1 MNYAMLTTRARK
13 YAAPAVPPA
22 ETWNVST
29 ATFVRSFSVA
39 AQDSTPLGVA
49 ISPDGT
55 HLYVVGFSGDDINEY
70 SLTTPWDV
78 STATYLQVK
87 FVGFED
93 TLPRDV
99 EFKPDGTRMYVL
111 GRAASA
117 IMEYSLSTAWNVLT
131 ATYVRQQSVITGT
144 GETTGT
150 YFPVQF
156 CLSADGDAAYVVNF
170 ENNAVYEYSLSTP
183 WNVSTLSFVQTFSLS
198 AQTSNARDVAFRTNG
213 LQMYVTGL
221 IGNNV
226 SGFTGG
232 AVYEYSLTTPWDVS
246 TATYL
251 RSADLSAQGAFQI
264 SFAFR
269 PDGTRMYVVD
279 SDGDTVNEYHL

>member
-1 MNYAMLTTRARK
+1 M
-13 YAAPAVPPA
+13 PPA
-22 ETWNVST
+22 EVWNVAT
-29 ATFVRSFSVA
+29 ATFVRSLSVA
-39 AQDSTPLGVA
+39 SQDSTPLGIA
-49 ISPDGT
+49 FSPDGT
-55 HLYVVGFSGDDINEY
+55 RMYFVGFSGDDINEY
-70 SLTTPWDV
+70 SLSTPWDI
-78 STATYLQVK
+78 STATYVRARL
-87 FVGFED
+87 VGFED
-93 TLPRDV
+93 TTPRDV
-99 EFKPDGTRMYVL
+99 EFKPDGTQMYVL
-111 GRAASA
+111 GRTASA
-117 IMEYSLSTAWNVLT
+117 ILEYSLSTPWNIST

-183 WNVSTLSFVQTFSLS
+183 WNVSTLAFVQTFSLS

-221 IGNNV
+221 FGDNV
-226 SGFTGG
+226 AGFTGG

-251 RSADLSAQGAFQI
+251 RSTDLSAQDASPI
-264 SFAFR
+264 CLAFR
-269 PDGTRMYVVD
+269 PDGTRMYVVG
-279 SDGDTVNEYHL
+279 SGGDTINEYHL